1 MSPRS
6 FLEIFPLAIVESIL
20 DEFCHHTRLSPCQ
33 TCLSLN
39 CSCDAACE
47 CIHPSRKPPITA
59 WVRAL
64 ASLNRTCRRLNEL
77 TTARLYR
84 DPTAARHSP
93 TLLTRTLFARPD
105 LARLVRFLRVGG
117 ESSGYY
123 GDVISEEVADYVVNK
138 VIARRQACGLEAQS
152 REDCRAQVGRLGHCA
167 TLDVMTSLCPNIE
180 AIDGD
185 DILTDDPLVPLLC
198 ERGVED
204 SSPLPFQTDVFW
216 TPGELAFPKLKMINL
231 SHADTEYGFPMS
243 TFQGLLGCAAL
254 SVQAL
259 RLCQLWSCDIVRVPT
274 WMTMQ
279 RTVRATARLDMVT
292 HIIVVDGVLNFQ
304 DLLNL
309 VELCPNVEY
318 FKYTCGGPV
327 VALDCEQFGPQ
338 HAVDAALALQGGGQG
353 WKRLKDISLGLWAD
367 DFKELWDEDEVPV
380 AERMFAE
387 RGIKFTCE
395 I

>member
-6 FLEIFPLAIVESIL
+6 FLEVFPLEIVLKIL

-39 CSCDAACE
+39 CSCE
-47 CIHPSRKPPITA
+47 CIHPSHKPPITA

-93 TLLTRTLFARPD
+93 ALLTRTLIARPD
-105 LARLVRFLRVGG
+105 LARLVRFLRVG
-117 ESSGYY
+117 ERASDYY
-123 GDVISEEVADYVVNK
+123 GGVISEEVCDYVVNK
-138 VIARRQACGLEAQS
+138 VIDRRQARGLEARS
-152 REDCRAQVGRLGHCA
+152 REDCRAQLGRLGYRYCA
-167 TLDVMTSLCPNIE
+167 TLDVMTSLCTNIE
-180 AIDGD
+180 AVDGD
-185 DILTDDPLVPLLC
+185 DILTDDALEPLC
-198 ERGVED
+198 ERRVED

-231 SHADTEYGFPMS
+231 SYADTEYGFPMS

-259 RLCQLWSCDIVRVPT
+259 RLCQLCSCDIVRVPIR
-274 WMTMQ
+274 MTMQ
-279 RTVRATARLDMVT
+279 GTVSATARLYMVT
-292 HIIVVDGVLNFQ
+292 HIIVDDGVLDFQ

-318 FKYTCGGPV
+318 FRYTCGGPR
-327 VALDCEQFGPQ
+327 VALEGEQFGPQ

-353 WKRLKDISLGLWAD
+353 WKRLKEISLGLWAD
-367 DFKELWDEDEVPV
+367 DFKELWDEDEVPD